1 MGGGGGGGRVNKNK
15 LMYQLRTE
23 NKKFISFDKYDYG
36 GDLPATD
43 KVLSL
48 KSFPYKM
55 TKQTDGSYF
64 LASSGQR
71 SKSLLFFPSLTS
83 RTSRRFTEKKKKILL
98 KDHVFI
104 LVSSFCT
111 LQVLLNIEI
120 VRLFFPQDICL
131 ALNIIF
137 LGGEGRVWVKMWT
150 DISLDG
156 QSFHT
161 NGNELLTYMYTSIR
175 SKM

>member
-1 MGGGGGGGRVNKNK
+1 MGGSGGGGRVNRNK
-15 LMYQLRTE
+15 ITDLLRTQ

-131 ALNIIF
+131 ALNIF
-137 LGGEGRVWVKMWT
+137 FGGEGRVWVKMWT

>member
-1 MGGGGGGGRVNKNK
+1 MTGCSLHAMHTNEITVNKNK

-23 NKKFISFDKYDYG
+23 NKIFFISFDKYDYG

-137 LGGEGRVWVKMWT
+137 FGGGGQGLGQNVDRHIFGWT
-150 DISLDG
+150 VLSYKW
-156 QSFHT
+156 
-161 NGNELLTYMYTSIR
+161 E
-175 SKM
+175 

>member
-1 MGGGGGGGRVNKNK
+1 MGGGGGGGRVNRNK
-15 LMYQLRTE
+15 IADLLRTQ

-83 RTSRRFTEKKKKILL
+83 RTSRRFTEKKKIFLL
-98 KDHVFI
+98 KDHVSIWF
-104 LVSSFCT
+104 
-111 LQVLLNIEI
+111 LLS
-120 VRLFFPQDICL
+120 VHC
-131 ALNIIF
+131 
-137 LGGEGRVWVKMWT
+137 KC
-150 DISLDG
+150 S
-156 QSFHT
+156 
-161 NGNELLTYMYTSIR
+161 
-175 SKM
+175 

>member
-1 MGGGGGGGRVNKNK
+1 MTGCSLHAMHTNEITVNKNK

-23 NKKFISFDKYDYG
+23 NKIFFISFDKYDYG

-83 RTSRRFTEKKKKILL
+83 RTSRRFTEKKKKNSL
-98 KDHVFI
+98 KRPCFHIGFFFLYIASAPEHRDSEVVF
-104 LVSSFCT
+104 SSRHLFGT
-111 LQVLLNIEI
+111 KYYFFWGGGQGLGQNVDRHIFGQTVLSYK
-120 VRLFFPQDICL
+120 
-131 ALNIIF
+131 
-137 LGGEGRVWVKMWT
+137 W
-150 DISLDG
+150 
-156 QSFHT
+156 
-161 NGNELLTYMYTSIR
+161 
-175 SKM
+175 

>member
-1 MGGGGGGGRVNKNK
+1 MGGGGGGGRVNRNK
-15 LMYQLRTE
+15 LTDQLRTE
-23 NKKFISFDKYDYG
+23 NKKSISFDKYDYG

-83 RTSRRFTEKKKKILL
+83 RTSRRFTEKKKKNLL
-98 KDHVFI
+98 KDHVGFFFLYI
-104 LVSSFCT
+104 ASAPEHRDSEVVFSS
-111 LQVLLNIEI
+111 
-120 VRLFFPQDICL
+120 RHLFGSKYYF
-131 ALNIIF
+131 F
-137 LGGEGRVWVKMWT
+137 LGGGRVGFGSKC
-150 DISLDG
+150 G
-156 QSFHT
+156 Q
-161 NGNELLTYMYTSIR
+161 TYLWMDSPFLQ
-175 SKM
+175 MVMNF

>member
-1 MGGGGGGGRVNKNK
+1 MGGGGGGGRVNRNK
-15 LMYQLRTE
+15 ITDLLRTQ

-83 RTSRRFTEKKKKILL
+83 RTSRRFTEKKKKNSL
-98 KDHVFI
+98 KRPCFHIGFFFLYIASAPEHRDSEVVF
-104 LVSSFCT
+104 SS
-111 LQVLLNIEI
+111 
-120 VRLFFPQDICL
+120 RHLFGTKYYF
-131 ALNIIF
+131 F
-137 LGGEGRVWVKMWT
+137 WGGG
-150 DISLDG
+150 
-156 QSFHT
+156 
-161 NGNELLTYMYTSIR
+161 
-175 SKM
+175 

>member
-1 MGGGGGGGRVNKNK
+1 MGGGRVHKNK

-83 RTSRRFTEKKKKILL
+83 RTSRRFTEKKKKNSL
-98 KDHVFI
+98 KRPCFHIGFFFLYIASAPEHRD
-104 LVSSFCT
+104 S
-111 LQVLLNIEI
+111 EI
-120 VRLFFPQDICL
+120 VFSSRHLFGTKYYF
-131 ALNIIF
+131 F
-137 LGGEGRVWVKMWT
+137 GGGRVGFGSKC
-150 DISLDG
+150 G
-156 QSFHT
+156 Q
-161 NGNELLTYMYTSIR
+161 TYLWMDSPFIQ
-175 SKM
+175 MGMNF

>member
-1 MGGGGGGGRVNKNK
+1 MEGGKEGGMGGGGGGGRVNRNK
-15 LMYQLRTE
+15 ITDLLRTQ
-23 NKKFISFDKYDYG
+23 NKKFIISFDKYDYG

-83 RTSRRFTEKKKKILL
+83 RTSRRFTEKKKKNLL
-98 KDHVFI
+98 KDHVGFFFLYI
-104 LVSSFCT
+104 ASAPEHRDSEVVFSS
-111 LQVLLNIEI
+111 
-120 VRLFFPQDICL
+120 RHLFGSKYYF
-131 ALNIIF
+131 F
-137 LGGEGRVWVKMWT
+137 
-150 DISLDG
+150 LDG
-156 QSFHT
+156 QSFPT
-161 NGNELLTYMYTSIR
+161 NGNELLKYLYTSIR